1 MERNGSHPGAA
12 VEPRRVASIRIDRKS
27 VDRARARSAAHKRG
41 SQHGSV
47 QISQRIPW
55 ELAGSQVSPH
65 SQGGRGSQAR
75 CHGQAGSR
83 GGGVI
88 EGSSAGYALLRSTSS
103 GLPYRIPS
111 EVPPPTSL
119 AEAKEGY

>member
-1 MERNGSHPGAA
+1 MAAIGARPSSCA
-12 VEPRRVASIRIDRKS
+12 TSRRVASIRIDRGS
-27 VDRARARSAAHKRG
+27 VDRARARSAANERG
-41 SQHGSV
+41 SQHGSI

-83 GGGVI
+83 REGAV
-88 EGSSAGYALLRSTSS
+88 EGSSAGNALLWSTSS
-103 GLPYRIPS
+103 GLPNWIPS
-111 EVPPPTSL
+111 GVPPPTSL
-119 AEAKEGY
+119 AETREGY